1 MPEMEFEGELEDM
14 SVEEEEEKEEEV
26 ETCMARRKAPSSS
39 LIYSPE
45 CVCRLSCNARLALC
59 AYVCV
64 CVRVWSVRVCIYVCD
79 QCVISVG
86 VRVCVRV

>member
-1 MPEMEFEGELEDM
+1 MPEMEFEGELEDT

-64 CVRVWSVRVCIYVCD
+64 CVRMCAYVYVCG
-79 QCVISVG
+79 QCGCAYTCVISV
-86 VRVCVRV
+86 